1 MLMKITDF
9 TFLLVLSVLSVGSKT
24 FTSTVHLTKG
34 NLKNKLFY
42 MDGAT
47 GDVTLGKPCM
57 IFDFY

>member
-1 MLMKITDF
+1 MTNFSL
-9 TFLLVLSVLSVGSKT
+9 LLVLSVLSMGSKT
-24 FTSTVHLTKG
+24 FTSSVHLTKG